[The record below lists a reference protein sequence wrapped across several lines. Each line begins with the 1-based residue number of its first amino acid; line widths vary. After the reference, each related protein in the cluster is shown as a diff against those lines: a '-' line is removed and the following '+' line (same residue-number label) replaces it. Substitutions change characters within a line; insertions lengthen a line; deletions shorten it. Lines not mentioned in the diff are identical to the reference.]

1 MGGTSDELWD
11 AEINPTD
18 QPRIEAAPI
27 ELQEAIR
34 GALDR
39 RTDVSRARRQLDVN
53 EATVDNL
60 RNSTLPALDLV
71 GSYQLTGQG
80 GPRLVPAGTS
90 FEDIFGGAGGMI
102 PGGYRDAL
110 HSIAKADYPI
120 WDVQLQ
126 MTWPLGRSRLRDFA
140 VRVVNLFRRDRLER
154 ELDAELRAYLELDV
168 EENIRR
174 GMAPKEARRTALTRL
189 RGVEMVKEEC
199 RDVQRFRVAEDLWR
213 DLRHG
218 FRRLLARPVL
228 AVVAVAVLA
237 VGIGANIAIL
247 ALVDALLLRPLPG
260 ADPSRLVAVLTT
272 DLSSGR
278 QGPNSYPDFLDIRE
292 SAGDVFE
299 NVTAASF
306 VPDSVG
312 VRIGGEYRVMSA
324 QMVEPNYFDT
334 LGLRPVHGRGFEAVE
349 PAAVAVVSDA
359 VLLQAQFS
367 GAGGVD
373 LVTLAGAAA
382 CLALGAAVAIGVP
395 AARALRIDPADAL
408 RAAE

>member
-1 MGGTSDELWD
+1 MC
-11 AEINPTD
+11 
-18 QPRIEAAPI
+18 
-27 ELQEAIR
+27 
-34 GALDR
+34 
-39 RTDVSRARRQLDVN
+39 
-53 EATVDNL
+53 
-60 RNSTLPALDLV
+60 
-71 GSYQLTGQG
+71 
-80 GPRLVPAGTS
+80 
-90 FEDIFGGAGGMI
+90 
-102 PGGYRDAL
+102 
-110 HSIAKADYPI
+110 
-120 WDVQLQ
+120 
-126 MTWPLGRSRLRDFA
+126 RLRDSA
-140 VRVVNLFRRDRLER
+140 VRLMNLFRRDRLEH
-154 ELDAELRAYLELDV
+154 ELDAELRAYLELDIQ
-168 EENIRR
+168 ENIRR
-174 GMAPKEARRTALTRL
+174 GMAPREARRTALARMG
-189 RGVEMVKEEC
+189 GVETVKEQC
-199 RDVQRFRVAEDLWR
+199 RDVHRFRVADDLWR

-218 FRRLLARPVL
+218 FRRLLASPIL

-237 VGIGANIAIL
+237 IGIGSNVAIL

-260 ADPSRLVAVLTT
+260 VAPNRLVAVFTS
-272 DLSSGR
+272 DYSG
-278 QGPNSYPDFLDIRE
+278 GPGANSYPDFLDIRE

-334 LGLRPVHGRGFEAVE
+334 LGFRPVHGRGFEAVE

-382 CLALGAAVAIGVP
+382 CLALGASVAIGVP